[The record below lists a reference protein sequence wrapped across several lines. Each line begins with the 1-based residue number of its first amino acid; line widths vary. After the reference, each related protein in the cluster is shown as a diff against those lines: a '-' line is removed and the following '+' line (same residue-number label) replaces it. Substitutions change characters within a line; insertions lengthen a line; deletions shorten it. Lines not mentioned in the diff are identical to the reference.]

1 MKSYTITVAALGH
14 YAEALAH
21 FEQRLGRLTHE
32 ATQRVTHS
40 ELEAMVQAGGSELLC
55 RMIPGYFDWQGAK
68 EPIHAHVVG

>member
-32 ATQRVTHS
+32 AT
-40 ELEAMVQAGGSELLC
+40 
-55 RMIPGYFDWQGAK
+55 
-68 EPIHAHVVG
+68 